1 MKLSFDFSDLQNKL
15 VAPLQGAPQRLRTAG
30 AIALTKT
37 AVLVKEAERR
47 EMLDVLDRP
56 TPYTL
61 GSLYLKPATAAS
73 PEARVG
79 IRDDFGGERSP
90 FSWLRWQIK
99 GGLRTQTAFEKALVR
114 GGAMR
119 SDQRAIP
126 GKYARFDAYGNM
138 SRGQRIQILSQLR
151 IGTGLLGSE
160 RRLPSR
166 VGRNNPAFKATEAK
180 IRRAYSRAGGQYI
193 ALPNG
198 RGKLRPGVYQTRQFA
213 SGRSDPKPVL
223 VFVAKAGYE
232 AERYDFDYVAQLTIK
247 RELPAQL
254 AGQLARTLLQ
264 SSASPGQRVRVT

>member
-1 MKLSFDFSDLQNKL
+1 MKLTIDTRDLQAKL
-15 VAPLQGAPQRLRTAG
+15 IQPLQGAPARLRLAA

-37 AVLVKEAERR
+37 GVLVKEAERR
-47 EMLDVLDRP
+47 EMLDVFDRP
-56 TPYTL
+56 TPFTL
-61 GSLYLKPATAAS
+61 GSLYLKPATAAN

-79 IRDDFGGERSP
+79 IRDDFGGGRSP
-90 FSWLRWQIK
+90 LAWLRWQIN

-119 SDQRAIP
+119 SDQRAVP
-126 GKYARFDAYGNM
+126 GRYARLDGFGNM

-160 RRLPSR
+160 RRLPQR
-166 VGRNNPAFKATEAK
+166 VGRDNPAFKATESK
-180 IRRAYSRAGGQYI
+180 IKRAYTRAGGQYI

-198 RGKLRPGVYQTRQFA
+198 RGKLRPGIYQTRQFA
-213 SGRSDPKPVL
+213 SGRSDPKPVMI
-223 VFVAKAGYE
+223 FVAKASYE
-232 AERYDFDYVAQLTIK
+232 AQRFDFAYVAQITIK

-264 SSASPGQRVRVT
+264 ANAAPGTRVRVA